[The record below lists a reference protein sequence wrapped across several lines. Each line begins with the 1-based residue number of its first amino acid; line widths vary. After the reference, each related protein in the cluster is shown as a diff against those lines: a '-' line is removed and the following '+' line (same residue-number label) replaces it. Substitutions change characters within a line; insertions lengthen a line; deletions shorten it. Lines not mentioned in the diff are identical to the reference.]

1 MVLCADSVHMQSQ
14 LSANPIRRVVTMLQM
29 MQKQVTEEGES
40 ELQIFE
46 KYMCYCLSSEKTLA
60 SSIDDAETKIPRLE
74 SEIEEGNAEKTQLTS
89 DIASATK
96 DKEAAQKSIAEAT
109 GMRKNEFDAFQK
121 EDTENKANVEAMK
134 KALVSLRSGVSSAF
148 LQTASAVVLRQLA
161 VSSDLPEWDR
171 HAVTAFLSVKQ
182 GEDSDS
188 DEDAPSSDEIIGI
201 ISQMHETYAKDIVES
216 AAVEKKALGD
226 FNSLVSAKTQ
236 EIEVLS
242 KSIESKNARVGEI
255 GVQLVNLA
263 QDHEDTSKQ
272 LKDDQKFLADLKHGC
287 DSKQAE
293 WQHRTQTRN
302 DELIALGDTIKILN
316 DDAAKHLFKKTMAT
330 PSFLQLQ
337 VGTKEVLHDARQALK
352 QSGHGPRDPR
362 INMISMAMR
371 GKKVS
376 FGKILAMV
384 DKMVDL
390 LSKEQTDDEDKKQYC
405 KDEFDKAED
414 EKKDFAEAIS
424 DHKTTIANAKDLVS
438 TLSDDIAKIAKGIKV
453 LDKAVAEATRQ
464 RQNQNSAYQEEL
476 GANNAAIEILDIAK
490 TRLNKFYNPDA
501 AALISTKHQHHHKG
515 RIDPPAT
522 ATAAVQ
528 EAFSFVQTSA
538 GQGRVAPDA
547 APDTWAKD
555 KSAKGPSASII
566 NMLNTLIKD
575 TKKQVAEMKAEEKD
589 AQFEYEQFMKDS
601 SEKHMSDSKALSVK
615 ESAKAEAEAG
625 LQKRT
630 KALKSSTAE
639 AAANAEYL
647 ASLHKQ
653 CDWLLE
659 HFKVRLD
666 ARTAEI
672 ASLRSAKAVLNGADY
687 DSFLQVQ
694 QEPKVKHNLRRNSH
708 IAIST

>member
-1 MVLCADSVHMQSQ
+1 
-14 LSANPIRRVVTMLQM
+14 MLQM
-29 MQKQVTEEGES
+29 MQKKVTEEGES
-40 ELQIFE
+40 EQALFD
-46 KYMCYCLSSEKTLA
+46 KYMCYCQSSEKTLA
-60 SSIDDAETKIPRLE
+60 SSINDAETKIPRLE
-74 SEIEEGNAEKTQLTS
+74 SEIEEGKAEKAQLVS

-96 DKEAAQKSIAEAT
+96 DKEAAEKSVSEAT
-109 GMRKNEFDAFQK
+109 GMRKNEFDSFTKQ
-121 EDTENKANVEAMK
+121 DTENKANVEAMR
-134 KALVSLRSGVSSAF
+134 KALQSVRSGVSDAF

-188 DEDAPSSDEIIGI
+188 DEEAPSSEEIIGI
-201 ISQMHETYAKDIVES
+201 ISQMHETYENDIVES
-216 AAVEKKALGD
+216 TAAEKKALD
-226 FNSLVSAKTQ
+226 DYNSLVKAKTE
-236 EIEVLS
+236 EIGVLT
-242 KSIESKNARVGEI
+242 KSIESKNTRVGEI
-255 GVQLVNLA
+255 GVMLVNLE

-272 LKDDQKFLADLKHGC
+272 LKDDKKFMADLKHGC

-337 VGTKEVLHDARQALK
+337 VDTKEVLHDARQALK
-352 QSGHGPRDPR
+352 QPAKGPRDPR

-376 FGKILAMV
+376 FGKVLAMV
-384 DKMVDL
+384 DKMINL
-390 LSKEQTDDEDKKQYC
+390 LSKEQKDDDEKKQYC
-405 KDEFDKAED
+405 KDEFGTAED
-414 EKKDFAEAIS
+414 EKKELAEAIS
-424 DHKTTIANAKDLVS
+424 DHKTFIANAKDLVS
-438 TLSDDIAKIAKGIKV
+438 TLSDDIAKIAKGIQV

-476 GANNAAIEILDIAK
+476 GNNNAAIDILDIAK
-490 TRLNKFYNPDA
+490 TRLNKFYHPNDA
-501 AALISTKHQHHHKG
+501 SLLSTKRQHHRG
-515 RIDPPAT
+515 RARVDPPTT
-522 ATAAVQ
+522 AKAAVQ

-538 GQGRVAPDA
+538 GHGRVAPDE

-575 TKKQVAEMKAEEKD
+575 TKNQVAEMKAEEAD

-615 ESAKAEAEAG
+615 ESEKAEAEAG

-630 KALKSSTAE
+630 KALKSTTAE
-639 AAANAEYL
+639 ATANAEYL

-672 ASLRSAKAVLNGADY
+672 ASLRQAKAVLNGADY
-687 DSFLQVQ
+687 DSFLQVE

-708 IAIST
+708 ISIST